1 MSVWWWQAAV
11 QHLSPALRQ
20 PLAPTR
26 PSPPFLIGH
35 VPRDPGGAF
44 CHGKSCGL
52 FAAAMPVEEAS
63 SALQPSHLV
72 PHSTLSY

>member
-1 MSVWWWQAAV
+1 MYVWWWQAAV

-35 VPRDPGGAF
+35 VPRDPGGA
-44 CHGKSCGL
+44 GGVGDRAVDLRRDQSLGPWS
-52 FAAAMPVEEAS
+52 AA
-63 SALQPSHLV
+63 
-72 PHSTLSY
+72 